1 MTLSS
6 NERIFV
12 SMPINIEFSERLKNL
27 PPYLFVEIDKA
38 KRAAIAE
45 GRDIINLGVGDP
57 DSPTPT
63 HIVEAMKAAV
73 QDGNNHH
80 YAFDAGLP
88 QLRQEIAQWFQSR
101 FNVSLDPETEIYPL
115 IGSKEGLAHLPLGV
129 INPKDKVLLTN
140 PAYPA
145 YRPSIEFAGGKI
157 IYVPLKAGND
167 FLPDLKKVAEY
178 KDIKAI
184 VINYP
189 NNPTAAT
196 ATKDFYT
203 ELVALAREKGM
214 IIVSDMA
221 YSEVYFD
228 GEKPLSIFEIAGAK
242 EVAIE
247 FHSFSK
253 TYYMTGWRI
262 GWACGNP
269 TLIAAL
275 AKVKS
280 NFDSGIFQAVQIAG
294 IAALKSDSMIAE
306 DMRSLYQDRR
316 DYLINGL
323 RGIGWKIPPPK
334 ATYYVWAK
342 LPKNFSDSM
351 ETAKVFL
358 DQANIVVTPGIGFGE
373 FGEGY
378 IRMTLTVSKDRI
390 NEAVLRLQK
399 IL

>member
-1 MTLSS
+1 
-6 NERIFV
+6 
-12 SMPINIEFSERLKNL
+12 MPISIEFSDRLKNL

-38 KRAAIAE
+38 RRAAVAE
-45 GRDIINLGVGDP
+45 GRDVINLGIGDP
-57 DSPTPT
+57 DYPTPA
-63 HIVEAMKAAV
+63 HIIEAMQNAV
-73 QDGNNHH
+73 KDEANHH
-80 YAFDAGLP
+80 YALDAGMPELKT
-88 QLRQEIAQWFQSR
+88 EIATWFQNR
-101 FNVSLDPETEIYPL
+101 FNVSLNTENEIYPL

-129 INPKDKVLLTN
+129 INPKNKVLLTD

-157 IYVPLKAGND
+157 VNLPLKAGNS
-167 FLPDLKKVAEY
+167 FLPDLKKIA
-178 KDIKAI
+178 DIKDARMI

-196 ATKDFYT
+196 ATKEFYT
-203 ELVALAREKGM
+203 ELVALARDKGF

-228 GEKPLSIFEIAGAK
+228 NEKPLSILEIEGAK

-247 FHSFSK
+247 FHSLSK

-280 NFDSGIFQAVQIAG
+280 NFDSGIFRAIQVAG
-294 IAALKSDSMIAE
+294 IAALKSNPEITE
-306 DMRSLYQDRR
+306 DMRALYQDRR

-323 RGIGWKIPPPK
+323 RGLGWKITPPK
-334 ATYYVWAK
+334 AAFYVWAK
-342 LPKNFSDSM
+342 LPKGFSSSM
-351 ETAKVFL
+351 ETAKAFL
-358 DQANIVVTPGIGFGE
+358 DKADIVITPGNGFGDG
-373 FGEGY
+373 GEGY
-378 IRMTLTVSKDRI
+378 VRMALTVSKDRI
-390 NEAVLRLQK
+390 NEAVTRIQK